1 MAIVRESQT
10 RAMQFPG
17 LSKDPEISFSSFGG
31 YVGLGHFAV
40 QQKFSQ
46 HCKSTQR
53 EKEIKIEKNE

>member
-1 MAIVRESQT
+1 M
-10 RAMQFPG
+10 
-17 LSKDPEISFSSFGG
+17 KDNMRM
-31 YVGLGHFAV
+31 YDWLNFAV